1 MEMNSTSPRFSLPM
15 LIVLALSTS
24 VPEKILFFVVPGETQ
39 REANAQGSTVS
50 WAAESS
56 KRSTSHMQDLCW
68 GFAKSKSSFS
78 PFLVM
83 LNAF

>member
-24 VPEKILFFVVPGETQ
+24 VPEKILFFVAPGGKQ
-39 REANAQGSTVS
+39 REANAQATVS
-50 WAAESS
+50 WAAAAS
-56 KRSTSHMQDLCW
+56 KRSTYSMQDLCW
-68 GFAKSKSSFS
+68 GSAKSKASFS
-78 PFLVM
+78 LPLLM